1 MNNEILPEVRP
12 RRVGTISLGISLVG
26 FVIVFLLRIFWSA
39 FPVVEAIRFWPVLL
53 IILGTEILLAGI
65 GKKEFV
71 IDKASVILLFIS
83 IVFVNCLAIAQYAID
98 MNLWSAI

>member
-1 MNNEILPEVRP
+1 MNNEVLPEVRP

-26 FVIVFLLRIFWSA
+26 FGIVYLLRIFWST
-39 FPVVEAIRFWPVLL
+39 FSVVEVIRFWPVLL

-71 IDKASVILLFIS
+71 IDKASVILLFLS
-83 IVFVNCLAIAQYAID
+83 IGFVYCLAVAQYAIEIN
-98 MNLWSAI
+98 M